1 MARTAKAKNTETESV
16 PAEEAVLMESEI
28 SEAAEP
34 AEVVELKSEKK
45 PVKREYTEAEIQA
58 IVAEA
63 VKNALAEQKKA
74 DDPDGMVT
82 LLFLGGI
89 APGTTVTLDGMGR
102 IPRDGNTLT
111 VTKRDFF
118 QNLGAQTD
126 LLLRKRKLIVTD
138 GLTDEERERYG
149 VLYKDNEL
157 LSATVYQKLPDYDTE
172 RLSGIYEK
180 LCPEHRELVR
190 RVLHTGAMDG
200 DWRVSADKLKAIIRI
215 DRAGGLKGTP
225 LEEDL
230 KRLAGEL
237 D

>member
-1 MARTAKAKNTETESV
+1 MARTAKAKNTEAESV

-34 AEVVELKSEKK
+34 AEAVELKAEEK
-45 PVKREYTEAEIQA
+45 PVKREYTEDEIQA
-58 IVAEA
+58 IVAAA

-157 LSATVYQKLPDYDTE
+157 LSAAVYQKLPDYDTE

-200 DWRVSADKLKAIIRI
+200 DWRVSVDKLKAIIRI

>member
-1 MARTAKAKNTETESV
+1 MARTAKAKNTEAESV

-34 AEVVELKSEKK
+34 EEAVELKAEEK
-45 PVKREYTEAEIQA
+45 PVKREYTEDEIQA
-58 IVAEA
+58 IVAAA

-157 LSATVYQKLPDYDTE
+157 LSAAVYQKLPDYDTE

-200 DWRVSADKLKAIIRI
+200 DWRVSVDKLKAIIRI

>member
-1 MARTAKAKNTETESV
+1 MARTAKAKNTEAESV

-28 SEAAEP
+28 SETAEP
-34 AEVVELKSEKK
+34 AEAVELKTEEKSDR
-45 PVKREYTEAEIQA
+45 REYTEAEIQA
-58 IVAEA
+58 IVAAA

-200 DWRVSADKLKAIIRI
+200 DWRVSTDKLKAIIRI

>member
-1 MARTAKAKNTETESV
+1 MARTAKAKNTEAESV
-16 PAEEAVLMESEI
+16 PAEEAVFMENEI
-28 SEAAEP
+28 SETAEP
-34 AEVVELKSEKK
+34 AGVVELKAEEK

-58 IVAEA
+58 IVAAA

-149 VLYKDNEL
+149 VLYKENEL
-157 LSATVYQKLPDYDTE
+157 LSAAVYQKLPDYDTE

-200 DWRVSADKLKAIIRI
+200 DWRVSVDKLKAIIRI

>member
-190 RVLHTGAMDG
+190 RVLHTGAMNG

>member
-1 MARTAKAKNTETESV
+1 MARTAKAKNTEAEFV

-28 SEAAEP
+28 SKTAAAAE
-34 AEVVELKSEKK
+34 EVELKAEEKSDR
-45 PVKREYTEAEIQA
+45 REYTEAEIQA
-58 IVAEA
+58 IVAAA

-157 LSATVYQKLPDYDTE
+157 LSVAVYQKLPDYDTE
-172 RLSGIYEK
+172 RLSGIYVK

>member
-1 MARTAKAKNTETESV
+1 MARTAKAKNTEAESI

-28 SEAAEP
+28 SETVEP
-34 AEVVELKSEKK
+34 ADEVELKTEEKSDR
-45 PVKREYTEAEIQA
+45 REYTEAEIQA
-58 IVAEA
+58 IVAAA

>member
-1 MARTAKAKNTETESV
+1 MARTAKAKNTEAESV
-16 PAEEAVLMESEI
+16 PAEEAVLMKSEI
-28 SEAAEP
+28 SETVEP
-34 AEVVELKSEKK
+34 AEAVELK

-58 IVAEA
+58 IVAAA

-200 DWRVSADKLKAIIRI
+200 DWRVSVDKLKAIIRI

>member
-1 MARTAKAKNTETESV
+1 MARTAKAKNTEAESV

-28 SEAAEP
+28 SETAEP
-34 AEVVELKSEKK
+34 AEEVELKAEEK

-58 IVAEA
+58 IVAAA

-89 APGTTVTLDGMGR
+89 APGTTVTLDDMGR

-118 QNLGAQTD
+118 QSLGAQTD

-157 LSATVYQKLPDYDTE
+157 LSAAVYQKLPDYDTE

-190 RVLHTGAMDG
+190 RVLHTGVMDG
-200 DWRVSADKLKAIIRI
+200 DWRVSVDKLKAIIRI

>member
-1 MARTAKAKNTETESV
+1 MARTAKAKNTEAESV

-34 AEVVELKSEKK
+34 AEEVELKAEEK
-45 PVKREYTEAEIQA
+45 PVKREYTEDEIQA
-58 IVAEA
+58 IVAAA

>member
-1 MARTAKAKNTETESV
+1 MARTAKAKNTEAESV

-28 SEAAEP
+28 SEAAAA
-34 AEVVELKSEKK
+34 AEEVELKAEEKT
-45 PVKREYTEAEIQA
+45 VKREYTEDEIQA

-157 LSATVYQKLPDYDTE
+157 LSAAVYQKLPDYDTE

>member
-1 MARTAKAKNTETESV
+1 MARTAKAKNTEAESV
-16 PAEEAVLMESEI
+16 PAEEAVFMESEI
-28 SEAAEP
+28 SETVEP
-34 AEVVELKSEKK
+34 ADEVELKAEEK
-45 PVKREYTEAEIQA
+45 PVKREYTEDEIQA
-58 IVAEA
+58 IVAAA

-157 LSATVYQKLPDYDTE
+157 LSAAVYQKLPDYDTE

>member
-1 MARTAKAKNTETESV
+1 MARTAKAKNTEAESV
-16 PAEEAVLMESEI
+16 PAEEAVLMKSEI
-28 SEAAEP
+28 SETVEP
-34 AEVVELKSEKK
+34 AEAVELK

-58 IVAEA
+58 IVAAA

-172 RLSGIYEK
+172 RLSSIYEK

>member
-1 MARTAKAKNTETESV
+1 MARTAKAKNTEAESV

-34 AEVVELKSEKK
+34 EEAVELKAEEK

-58 IVAEA
+58 IVAAA

-200 DWRVSADKLKAIIRI
+200 DWRVSVDKLKAIIRI

>member
-1 MARTAKAKNTETESV
+1 MARTAKAKNTEAESV

-28 SEAAEP
+28 AETAEP
-34 AEVVELKSEKK
+34 AEEVELKAEEK

-58 IVAEA
+58 IVAAA

-138 GLTDEERERYG
+138 GLTNEERERYG

-172 RLSGIYEK
+172 KLSGVYEK

>member
-1 MARTAKAKNTETESV
+1 MARTAKAKNTEAESV

-28 SEAAEP
+28 SETAEP
-34 AEVVELKSEKK
+34 ADEVELKTEEKSDR
-45 PVKREYTEAEIQA
+45 REYTEAEIQA
-58 IVAEA
+58 IVAAA

>member
-1 MARTAKAKNTETESV
+1 MARTAKAKNTEAESV

-34 AEVVELKSEKK
+34 AEEVELKAEEK

-58 IVAEA
+58 IVAAA

-74 DDPDGMVT
+74 ADPDGMVT

-157 LSATVYQKLPDYDTE
+157 LSAAVYQKLPDYDTE

-200 DWRVSADKLKAIIRI
+200 DWRVSVDKLKAIIRI

>member
-1 MARTAKAKNTETESV
+1 MARTAKAKNTEAESV
-16 PAEEAVLMESEI
+16 PVEEAVLMESEI

-34 AEVVELKSEKK
+34 AEEVELKAEEK

-200 DWRVSADKLKAIIRI
+200 DWRVSVDKLKAIIRI

>member
-1 MARTAKAKNTETESV
+1 MARTAKAKNTEAESV

-34 AEVVELKSEKK
+34 AEEVELKAEEK
-45 PVKREYTEAEIQA
+45 PVKREYTEDEIQA
-58 IVAEA
+58 IVAAA

-157 LSATVYQKLPDYDTE
+157 LSAAVYQKLPDYDTE

-200 DWRVSADKLKAIIRI
+200 DWRVSVDKLKAIIRI

>member
-1 MARTAKAKNTETESV
+1 MARTAKAKNTEAESV
-16 PAEEAVLMESEI
+16 PAEEAVLMKSEI
-28 SEAAEP
+28 SETVEP
-34 AEVVELKSEKK
+34 AEAVELK

-63 VKNALAEQKKA
+63 VKNALVEQKKA

-157 LSATVYQKLPDYDTE
+157 LSAAVYQKLPDYDTE

>member
-1 MARTAKAKNTETESV
+1 MARTAKAKNTEAESV

-28 SEAAEP
+28 SETVEP
-34 AEVVELKSEKK
+34 ADEVELKTEEKSDR
-45 PVKREYTEAEIQA
+45 REYTEAEIQA
-58 IVAEA
+58 IVAAA

>member
-1 MARTAKAKNTETESV
+1 MARTAKAKNTEAESV

-34 AEVVELKSEKK
+34 EEAVELKAEEK
-45 PVKREYTEAEIQA
+45 PVKREYTEDEIQA
-58 IVAEA
+58 IVAAA

-157 LSATVYQKLPDYDTE
+157 LSAAVYQKLPDYDTE

>member
-1 MARTAKAKNTETESV
+1 MARTAKAKNTEAESV
-16 PAEEAVLMESEI
+16 PVEEAVLMESEI
-28 SEAAEP
+28 SDAAEP
-34 AEVVELKSEKK
+34 AEEVELKAEEK

-200 DWRVSADKLKAIIRI
+200 DWRVSVDKLKAIIRI

>member
-230 KRLAGEL
+230 KCLAGEL